1 MEFLNPRASRKKTKT
16 NNLKFTIMKTT
27 IFLAVLIAFSICVSA
42 QNGAIHGKVFD
53 EKGEPMYAVNVTIV
67 DAASP
72 IGATTD
78 FDGNFKIKPLDAGTY
93 SVEVSFIGYHASTVV
108 GIKVSNN
115 KITFLEDVNLTPD
128 YILLG
133 EAVVIDYVNKLVDP
147 DEPQKMVIDNE
158 LILKTPSAKN
168 PAMLARSYQSDVQVV
183 DNQMVVRG
191 SRPGSSSV
199 YIDGMKVA
207 DEMSGI
213 PSLAIGSLE
222 IYTGGIP
229 AKYGDVTGGVV
240 MMTTKGYFDIL
251 NERKA
256 AESRR

>member
-1 MEFLNPRASRKKTKT
+1 MAIL
-16 NNLKFTIMKTT
+16 MG
-27 IFLAVLIAFSICVSA
+27 VSICLSA
-42 QNGAIHGKVFD
+42 QNGAIHGKVID
-53 EKGEPMYAVNVTIV
+53 ENGEPMYAVNVSII

-78 FDGNFKIKPLDAGTY
+78 FEGNFKIKPLDAGTY
-93 SVEVSFIGYHASTVV
+93 TVSVSFIGYHTKEILGVT
-108 GIKVSNN
+108 VSNN
-115 KITFLEDVNLTPD
+115 KISFLEVVELTPD
-128 YILLG
+128 YIMLTG
-133 EAVVIDYVNKLVDP
+133 VDVIDYKIKLVDP

-158 LILKTPSAKN
+158 ILIRTPATKN
-168 PAMLARSYQSDVQVV
+168 PAMLARAYQSDVQVV
-183 DNQMVVRG
+183 GNQMVVRG

-199 YIDGMKVA
+199 YIDGMKVK
-207 DEMSGI
+207 DEMSGL
-213 PSLAIGSLE
+213 PSMAIGSLE

-240 MMTTKGYFDIL
+240 MMTTKSYFDIL